1 MSLLDFD
8 SLNNRLTNLNVTA
21 IKTATLSSA
30 SKRLLPRDDAAIRY
44 TQVSLNGA
52 IYCISQFMSHS
63 FKTRILIVEDE
74 KEIADTLVYA
84 LTSDGFETNWV
95 SNISD
100 AHTAISNTQP
110 SLGIFD
116 VGLPDGNGFEFL
128 KTLRQSGHELPVI
141 FLTARSEE
149 IDRIVGLEIGADD
162 YVVKPFSPREVV
174 ARVKAILK
182 RSLAGQNASDKTTR
196 EETERQSTS
205 VAGKQT
211 IFAHKAE
218 QRSIYYQ
225 NTAID
230 LTRAEYELL
239 LAFIAQPG
247 RVFSRR
253 QLIEK
258 IWSNNHPS
266 DDRAIDTHI
275 KTLRAKL
282 RSLNPH
288 QDFIVTHRGFGYSLE
303 LPN

>member
-1 MSLLDFD
+1 MS
-8 SLNNRLTNLNVTA
+8 
-21 IKTATLSSA
+21 IQK
-30 SKRLLPRDDAAIRY
+30 K
-44 TQVSLNGA
+44 
-52 IYCISQFMSHS
+52 
-63 FKTRILIVEDE
+63 ILIVEDE

-84 LTSDGFETNWV
+84 LASDGFEPTWA
-95 SNISD
+95 SNLNEAQQIIGNIQPD
-100 AHTAISNTQP
+100 LAI
-110 SLGIFD
+110 LD

-128 KTLRQSGHELPVI
+128 KKIRQSGHELPVI

-182 RSLAGQNASDKTTR
+182 RIQQTSSVHNDQASP
-196 EETERQSTS
+196 TS
-205 VAGKQT
+205 ASEKNSPQY
-211 IFAHKAE
+211 FEHKVD
-218 QRSIYYQ
+218 QRCVYFQ
-225 NTAID
+225 GEAID
-230 LTRAEYELL
+230 LTRAEYELM
-239 LAFIAQPG
+239 LAFIDQPG

-258 IWSNNHPS
+258 IWSSNHPS

-303 LPN
+303 L

>member
-1 MSLLDFD
+1 MS
-8 SLNNRLTNLNVTA
+8 NQA
-21 IKTATLSSA
+21 KT
-30 SKRLLPRDDAAIRY
+30 K
-44 TQVSLNGA
+44 
-52 IYCISQFMSHS
+52 
-63 FKTRILIVEDE
+63 ILIVEDE

-84 LTSDGFETNWV
+84 LSSDGFEPHWV

-100 AHTAISNTQP
+100 ADKIINTDLP
-110 SLGIFD
+110 SLGILD

-128 KTLRQSGHELPVI
+128 KKIRQSGHELPVI
-141 FLTARSEE
+141 FLTARNEE

-182 RSLAGQNASDKTTR
+182 RSQSKQDTNVEDSLDTTDIYKKTVF
-196 EETERQSTS
+196 E
-205 VAGKQT
+205 
-211 IFAHKAE
+211 HKIE
-218 QRSIYYQ
+218 QRSIYFQ
-225 NTAID
+225 DKPID

-239 LAFIAQPG
+239 KTFIDQPS

-253 QLIEK
+253 QLIDK
-258 IWSNNHPS
+258 IWSSNHPS

-303 LPN
+303 LST